1 MNHYIKEI
9 YIKKLRHLS
18 DIKIELNNEHM
29 QHLLLTGKNGSG
41 KTSLLIALAEKLN
54 NICNDID
61 EKEISDIQNGIEV
74 SFNNKNTLNE
84 VFQNGSFITA
94 FFMADRKTEIEQ
106 PTGVQDIKLRKI
118 YDIDDNPGQILLKYM
133 VHLKTQQAY
142 AKNESDSKTVK
153 RIADWFEHFENA
165 LKVLLDDASI
175 SLEYDYKNYDF
186 RIHQKGRNAFN
197 FNELSDGYSSVIYIV
212 SDLMLRM
219 DRNWLLKDTLCVY
232 DEEGIVLIDELETH
246 LHIELQKKIL
256 PFLTSFFP
264 NIQFIITTHS
274 PYILNSIDNAMAFDM
289 EHHVELDNLTGFSTD
304 DLAEA
309 YFDVDSYSEKLKRRM
324 DKYHLLLTQKVLN
337 DEEKAERAKLRY
349 ELKKSLKKFEGT
361 ELAELYDEMDKKES
375 L

>member
-41 KTSLLIALAEKLN
+41 KTSLLIALAEKLS

-304 DLAEA
+304 DLAEV

-324 DKYHLLLTQKVLN
+324 DKYHQLLMQKVLN

>member
-61 EKEISDIQNGIEV
+61 EKEVSDIQNGIEV

-165 LKVLLDDASI
+165 LRVLLDDASI

-309 YFDVDSYSEKLKRRM
+309 YFDVDSYSEQLKRRM
-324 DKYHLLLTQKVLN
+324 DKYHLLLMQKVLN

>member
-175 SLEYDYKNYDF
+175 SLEYDYKNYGF

-304 DLAEA
+304 DLAEV

-324 DKYHLLLTQKVLN
+324 DKYHQLLMQKVLN

>member
-106 PTGVQDIKLRKI
+106 PTGVQDIKLSKI

-289 EHHVELDNLTGFSTD
+289 EHYVELDNLTGFSTD
-304 DLAEA
+304 DLAEV

-324 DKYHLLLTQKVLN
+324 DKYHQLLMQKVLN

>member
-1 MNHYIKEI
+1 M
-9 YIKKLRHLS
+9 
-18 DIKIELNNEHM
+18 
-29 QHLLLTGKNGSG
+29 
-41 KTSLLIALAEKLN
+41 LIALAEKLN

-219 DRNWLLKDTLCVY
+219 DRNWLLKDTLCV
-232 DEEGIVLIDELETH
+232 
-246 LHIELQKKIL
+246 
-256 PFLTSFFP
+256 
-264 NIQFIITTHS
+264 
-274 PYILNSIDNAMAFDM
+274 
-289 EHHVELDNLTGFSTD
+289 
-304 DLAEA
+304 
-309 YFDVDSYSEKLKRRM
+309 
-324 DKYHLLLTQKVLN
+324 
-337 DEEKAERAKLRY
+337 
-349 ELKKSLKKFEGT
+349 
-361 ELAELYDEMDKKES
+361 
-375 L
+375 

>member
-289 EHHVELDNLTGFSTD
+289 EHHVELENLTGFSTD
-304 DLAEA
+304 DLAEV

-324 DKYHLLLTQKVLN
+324 DKYHQLLMQKVLN

>member
-142 AKNESDSKTVK
+142 AKNESDSKIVK

-304 DLAEA
+304 DLAEV

-324 DKYHLLLTQKVLN
+324 DKYHQLLMQKVLN

>member
-186 RIHQKGRNAFN
+186 RIHQKGRNTFN

-304 DLAEA
+304 DLAEV

-324 DKYHLLLTQKVLN
+324 DKYHQLLMQKVLN

>member
-289 EHHVELDNLTGFSTD
+289 KHHVELDNLTGFSTD
-304 DLAEA
+304 DLAEV

-324 DKYHLLLTQKVLN
+324 DKYHQLLMQKVLN